1 VNSNNNATNRW
12 LLFYREVNMENRRLV
27 IAVDGPAGAGKSTI
41 AKKVAQKLNIEY
53 IDTGAM
59 YRALTLKVIRSNVEI
74 DNVEEILKI
83 MESTSIEFI
92 DNHIYL
98 DGTRVDEE
106 IRENIINTKVS
117 FIAKIKEVR
126 QMMIKLQ
133 RKMAEYTNVIMDGR
147 DIGKVV
153 LPNANYKF
161 FITASVE
168 ERAKRRYKELI
179 EKNNENITYEKV
191 LEEIKERDKID
202 STRKIAPLKKSPDAY
217 EIDTTNKTIEEC
229 VDEIINIIEGR

>member
-1 VNSNNNATNRW
+1 
-12 LLFYREVNMENRRLV
+12 MENRRLV

-147 DIGKVV
+147 DIGTVV

-229 VDEIINIIEGR
+229 VDEIINMIEGR